1 MIQFGTASLF
11 ILDAADNEHFYD
23 LEALRDRLSI
33 AFQQQGIQETW
44 LAENL
49 VLTIEEKIRSSNE
62 SGERLTEEV
71 IEQILVNV
79 LIATGYREVATE
91 YLRLS
96 LREIVLLPQGMRS
109 WDVESVQQML
119 SSSLPLSY
127 RQLEEV
133 SRDCLKALHRLGFSE
148 VSEAFLRELAIHVL
162 HYRKTPEEV
171 AQQRPATRKTQFI
184 PAEAWLEVASDQ
196 ARELI
201 EQQILL
207 PLPLSDIFPVARLE
221 FRLHAFALWK
231 GDLGS
236 ELTLLPAL
244 PEISNEILVLLERM
258 RGYIMQNWPRIN
270 NPSAHLILPDF
281 QQFFLKDIPGLKK
294 KQRLAFRDQVKEELE
309 KQVQPQT
316 DYELLLSFR

>member
-11 ILDAADNEHFYD
+11 IIDASGTEQSYD
-23 LEALRDRLSI
+23 LDALRDRLSI

-44 LAENL
+44 LPENL

-62 SGERLTEEV
+62 GGSRLTEEA

-91 YLRLS
+91 YLRLN

-109 WDVESVQQML
+109 WDVEAVQQML

-162 HYRKTPEEV
+162 HYRKNPELI
-171 AQQRPATRKTQFI
+171 AQQRPAARKTQFI

-207 PLPLSDIFPVARLE
+207 PLPLSDIFPAARVE

-231 GDLGS
+231 GDLS
-236 ELTLLPAL
+236 PELTLLPAL
-244 PEISNEILVLLERM
+244 PEISHEVLVLLKRM
-258 RGYIMQNWPRIN
+258 REYIMQNWPRIS

-281 QQFFLKDIPGLKK
+281 QQFFLQEIPDLKK
-294 KQRLAFRDQVKEELE
+294 RQRLVLRDRVKEELE
-309 KQVQPQT
+309 KQVLPQT